1 MYQSVRKNPGSSCIS
16 HNLPI
21 DAVVAEVNFLEY
33 WNEKSFVKAN
43 VLPHAEG
50 GALGQYEV
58 LQTEELTSD
67 APSIDPHSQALPVQ
81 VGAQS
86 DDLQVVACNI
96 DIAFVLFVWLTSVL
110 RLFRGPGLGGF
121 LNWVVPFIF
130 FLQWQSVRWTNWRG

>member
-1 MYQSVRKNPGSSCIS
+1 MLLEIEKVGVSIRVKKFGSFCTS
-16 HNLPI
+16 HILPI

-58 LQTEELTSD
+58 LQMEEMTSD
-67 APSIDPHSQALPVQ
+67 APSINSQSQVLPVQ

-96 DIAFVLFVWLTSVL
+96 DIAFFFVCLPS
-110 RLFRGPGLGGF
+110 FIPSPYFFGGA
-121 LNWVVPFIF
+121 VF
-130 FLQWQSVRWTNWRG
+130 FFF